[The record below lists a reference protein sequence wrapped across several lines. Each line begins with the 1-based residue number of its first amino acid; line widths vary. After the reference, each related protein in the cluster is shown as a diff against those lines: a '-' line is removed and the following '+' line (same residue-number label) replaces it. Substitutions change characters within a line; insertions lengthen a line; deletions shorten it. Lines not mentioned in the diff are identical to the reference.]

1 MLSPLTMMR
10 DRDFDEDVA
19 YGYRP
24 TLRSTVRPPPPPP
37 DTDPTLLA
45 PRDGSMASPPPPSF
59 EELEHD
65 DDDGDDDGVRWF
77 SRFEIPSFPAP
88 SSTAGFVATLA
99 ALDPD
104 RTVRIPRMRS
114 PGHPLLVLSI
124 GALLL
129 AALIVLGTAYL
140 YFSG

>member
-1 MLSPLTMMR
+1 MMR
-10 DRDFDEDVA
+10 DRDFDDDIA

-37 DTDPTLLA
+37 DTDPSLLA

-65 DDDGDDDGVRWF
+65 GDDDDDDGVRWF

-88 SSTAGFVATLA
+88 SSTAGFEATLA
-99 ALDPD
+99 ELDPD
-104 RTVRIPRMRS
+104 RTVRIPRVR
-114 PGHPLLVLSI
+114 PAGHPLLALSI
-124 GALLL
+124 VTLAL
-129 AALIVLGTAYL
+129 AALIVIGSAYFYFGT
-140 YFSG
+140 

>member
-1 MLSPLTMMR
+1 MMR
-10 DRDFDEDVA
+10 DRDFDDDIA

-37 DTDPTLLA
+37 DTDPSLLA

-65 DDDGDDDGVRWF
+65 GDDDDDDGVRWF

-88 SSTAGFVATLA
+88 SSTAGFEATLA
-99 ALDPD
+99 ELDPD
-104 RTVRIPRMRS
+104 RTVRIPRMR
-114 PGHPLLVLSI
+114 PAGHPLLALSI
-124 GALLL
+124 VTLAL
-129 AALIVLGTAYL
+129 AALIVIGSAYFYFGT
-140 YFSG
+140 

>member
-1 MLSPLTMMR
+1 MR
-10 DRDFDEDVA
+10 DRDFDDDIA

-37 DTDPTLLA
+37 DTDPSLLA

-65 DDDGDDDGVRWF
+65 GDDDDGVRWF

-88 SSTAGFVATLA
+88 SSTAGFQATLA
-99 ALDPD
+99 ELDPD
-104 RTVRIPRMRS
+104 RTVRIPRMR
-114 PGHPLLVLSI
+114 PAGHPLLAFSI
-124 GALLL
+124 VTLAL
-129 AALIVLGTAYL
+129 AALIVVGTAYF
-140 YFSG
+140 YFGT

>member
-1 MLSPLTMMR
+1 MR
-10 DRDFDEDVA
+10 DRDFDDDIA

-37 DTDPTLLA
+37 DTDPSLLA

-65 DDDGDDDGVRWF
+65 GDDDDDDGVRWF

-88 SSTAGFVATLA
+88 SSTAGFEATLA
-99 ALDPD
+99 ELDPD
-104 RTVRIPRMRS
+104 RTVRIPRMR
-114 PGHPLLVLSI
+114 PAGHPLLALSI
-124 GALLL
+124 VTLAL
-129 AALIVLGTAYL
+129 AALIVIGSAYFYFGT
-140 YFSG
+140 

>member
-1 MLSPLTMMR
+1 MR
-10 DRDFDEDVA
+10 DRDFDDDIA

-37 DTDPTLLA
+37 DTDPSLLA

-65 DDDGDDDGVRWF
+65 GDDDDDGVRWF

-88 SSTAGFVATLA
+88 SSTAGFQATLA
-99 ALDPD
+99 ELDPD
-104 RTVRIPRMRS
+104 RTVRIPRMR
-114 PGHPLLVLSI
+114 PAGHPLLAFSI
-124 GALLL
+124 VTLAL
-129 AALIVLGTAYL
+129 AALIVVGTAYF
-140 YFSG
+140 YFGT

>member
-1 MLSPLTMMR
+1 MR
-10 DRDFDEDVA
+10 DRDFDDDIA

-37 DTDPTLLA
+37 DTDPSLLA

-65 DDDGDDDGVRWF
+65 GDDDDDDGVRWF

-88 SSTAGFVATLA
+88 SSTAGFQATLA
-99 ALDPD
+99 ELDPD
-104 RTVRIPRMRS
+104 RTVRIPRMR
-114 PGHPLLVLSI
+114 PAGHPLLAFSI
-124 GALLL
+124 VTLAL
-129 AALIVLGTAYL
+129 AALIVVGTAYF
-140 YFSG
+140 YFGT